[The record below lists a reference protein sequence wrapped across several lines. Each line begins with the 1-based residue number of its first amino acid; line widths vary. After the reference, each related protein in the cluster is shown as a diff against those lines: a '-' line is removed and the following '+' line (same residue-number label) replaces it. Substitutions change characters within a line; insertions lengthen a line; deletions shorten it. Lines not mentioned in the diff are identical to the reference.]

1 MTPFPPIRPT
11 CAATALVALS
21 SCSSKPLTG
30 PDPLGPEHIPVIA
43 RGWAAN
49 VHQEREFHL
58 EHYREAE
65 EAPPLASPAATRGSA
80 GATGS
85 ISW

>member
-1 MTPFPPIRPT
+1 MAPFPPIRL
-11 CAATALVALS
+11 ALATTTLVVLS
-21 SCSSKPLTG
+21 SCSSKPLRG
-30 PDPLGPEHIPVIA
+30 PDPLGPDHTPVIA
-43 RGWAAN
+43 RGWATD

-58 EHYREAE
+58 DHYREAE
-65 EAPPLASPAATRGSA
+65 EAPPLRSSA